1 MWLRMSAVVWKG
13 PILFQFKSLSDT
25 CKITCVNIPCLWYFM
40 RNLNKCFVFCFPLY
54 IYLAKDAEHVNKN
67 IKNKC
72 WNVWYEAYLLTN
84 DDTSPA
90 ASSGSSTPATPQHA
104 LWGKKTIQQFWTSF
118 YCYNWIEY
126 QWPEKVSQSLLL
138 HLQKGVLLF
147 FFASC
152 KQQYLEGAVFQ
163 IFFH

>member
-1 MWLRMSAVVWKG
+1 MVWS
-13 PILFQFKSLSDT
+13 I
-25 CKITCVNIPCLWYFM
+25 
-40 RNLNKCFVFCFPLY
+40 
-54 IYLAKDAEHVNKN
+54 
-67 IKNKC
+67 
-72 WNVWYEAYLLTN
+72 
-84 DDTSPA
+84 
-90 ASSGSSTPATPQHA
+90 SSGEWWYISSSIFWLKHPCHTQHA

-163 IFFH
+163 IFFINFVAITNQRILHEDYSTQTVWISSSAHNKGMLFWLCFLSSVTYKWYFDSNHFCS